1 VVSAGLVDY
10 DWSNAKLEWANEGP
24 MDCDGSLVRQAARNK
39 AQNPTAKVFVYL
51 LRPILVYQPKDLNRD
66 WSPRFSTLR
75 DQNGRIRAKT
85 AGNLNL
91 GVSRNRFCEC
101 FS

>member
-1 VVSAGLVDY
+1 MVSAGLVDY

-51 LRPILVYQPKDLNRD
+51 HAPANISVSKFKSELVAPFLYAA
-66 WSPRFSTLR
+66 
-75 DQNGRIRAKT
+75 GIKT
-85 AGNLNL
+85 AG
-91 GVSRNRFCEC
+91 SEPKRPEI
-101 FS
+101 